1 MQHPPAGPESPHLI
15 RGLTLGAATA
25 TNLLMMIG
33 AGPFITIPLMLATMS
48 GPQAILG
55 WLLAA
60 VVVVCD
66 GFVWAELGTA
76 MPDSAGPYR
85 YLSEA
90 YGPRGLG
97 RLMSFLFIWMAAILG
112 PLYTGGLAVAF
123 AQYTRFLWKGMTPLE
138 EKAVAV
144 AACGAI
150 TLLLYRDIRSV
161 GRLSVAMCAV
171 VLATVAAIIAAGFMH
186 LDLPLAFDFPEGA
199 FNLSPDFFI
208 GLGGA
213 SLLAMYNFSGYGAV
227 CLVAGEV
234 REPERVIPRS
244 ILLSIGIVGAMYLTM
259 QVAILSV
266 VPWREAMESGTV
278 VSDFM
283 QRLYGPGV
291 AGLVTV
297 IILLSAFG
305 CAFSLLLAYSR
316 VPYLAATEGRFFRPF
331 ARLHPRGNFPSFSL
345 LFMGGAAACAS
356 LLDLEDLIKV
366 PFITQALVLFIG
378 QVIAIP
384 LIRRRP
390 GIARPFRMPLYPW
403 TAIVA
408 LLGWVYVV
416 FTSGWAYVGLAFA
429 LIGLGIGAYL
439 ILARVKREWPFSGE
453 PAEPRAPGDP
463 GAGPFI

>member
-1 MQHPPAGPESPHLI
+1 MRDPEPPHLT
-15 RGLTLGAATA
+15 RGLSLRAATSA
-25 TNLLMMIG
+25 NLLMMVG
-33 AGPFITIPLMLATMS
+33 AGPFITIPLMLASMN

-55 WLLAA
+55 WLVAA

-66 GFVWAELGTA
+66 GFVWAELGTT

-90 YGPRGLG
+90 YGPQRLG
-97 RLMSFLFIWMAAILG
+97 RMMSFLFVWMAVFLG

-123 AQYTRFLWKGMTPLE
+123 AQYARFLWPAMTPVE

-144 AACGAI
+144 AVCGAV

-171 VLATVAAIIAAGFMH
+171 VLATVAGIIVSGLAR
-186 LDLPLAFDFPEGA
+186 LNLPLAFDFPEGA
-199 FNLSPDFFI
+199 FTLSPDLFI

-213 SLLAMYNFSGYGAV
+213 SLIAMYDFSGYGAV
-227 CLVAGEV
+227 CIVAGEV
-234 REPERVIPRS
+234 RQPERVVPRAILIS
-244 ILLSIGIVGAMYLTM
+244 IAIVGAMYLAM

-266 VPWREAMESGTV
+266 VPWREAMTSSTV

-291 AGLVTV
+291 AHLITLL
-297 IILLSAFG
+297 ILWCAFG
-305 CAFSLLLAYSR
+305 CAFSILLAYSR
-316 VPYLAATEGRFFRPF
+316 IPYAAAADGRFFRPF
-331 ARLHPRGNFPSFSL
+331 ARLHPRGKFPSFSL
-345 LFMGGAAACAS
+345 LFMGLASACAC
-356 LLDLEDLIKV
+356 LLPLEDLIKG
-366 PFITQALVLFIG
+366 PFITQALIHFMG

-390 GIARPFRMPLYPW
+390 GFARPFQMPLYPW
-403 TAIVA
+403 TAVVA

-416 FTSGWAYVGLAFA
+416 VTSGWTYVGVAFA
-429 LIGLGIGAYL
+429 LIGLGVSAYL
-439 ILARVKREWPFSGE
+439 LLARRDRAWPFSRRPE
-453 PAEPRAPGDP
+453 PPVGP
-463 GAGPFI
+463 GAGGSPAI